1 MPDIDQTLLAL
12 ENLDRSSPDL
22 WPEPIPG
29 VSGFNH
35 YHSGEQFKSILEEKL
50 TSKED
55 LDVLRYLSHLNRY
68 EFVIELKKLYDL
80 CYNLGLDESKEMT
93 RGKYLNILETSK

>member
-1 MPDIDQTLLAL
+1 MPDFDSSLLSV
-12 ENLDRSSPDL
+12 ENLDRSSPEL

-29 VSGFNH
+29 VSGFSH
-35 YHSGEQFKSILEEKL
+35 YHSADPFKSLLDEKL

-55 LDVLRYLSHLNRY
+55 LDLLRYLSHLNRY

-80 CYNLGLDESKEMT
+80 CYQLGLDESKEMT

>member
-1 MPDIDQTLLAL
+1 MPDIDSSLLSL
-12 ENLDRSSPDL
+12 ENLDRSSPEL
-22 WPEPIPG
+22 WPESIPG

-35 YHSGEQFKSILEEKL
+35 YHSTDQFKSLLDDQL

-55 LDVLRYLSHLNRY
+55 LDLLRYLSHLNRY
-68 EFVIELKKLYDL
+68 EFVIELKKLYDQ